1 MSRGGD
7 FRSLMAKTPLSYWRG
22 VFFIREWDRKSACG
36 SYKVMWKKWFRGAPP
51 VDSAGNNALYG
62 AVDRKR
68 LPRHTAIIM
77 DGNGRWAE
85 GRGLLRTAGHTAG
98 VAALKQVLKVAI
110 DLELPALT
118 VYAFST
124 ENWKRPHAEVDFL
137 MGLFS
142 DYLAREIDE
151 MDEDNVKLR
160 FLGRMKELSPALQA
174 QAKEAE
180 RRTAENT
187 GVKFNVAM
195 NYGGQDELLRAAR
208 RLAAEAAAGQIR
220 PEDIDGTK
228 FEGALDTAGLPPVD
242 FVIRTSGDLRLS
254 NFLLWQAAYAEFW
267 FTETNWPD
275 FTPADFVAALQDF
288 GGRQRRFGGLE
299 NQ

>member
-1 MSRGGD
+1 
-7 FRSLMAKTPLSYWRG
+7 
-22 VFFIREWDRKSACG
+22 
-36 SYKVMWKKWFRGAPP
+36 MWKKWFRGAPP
-51 VDSAGNNALYG
+51 VAAAGENALYDT
-62 AVDRKR
+62 VDKAR
-68 LPRHTAIIM
+68 LPQHTAIIM

-110 DLELPALT
+110 DLELVALT

-142 DYLAREIDE
+142 EYLAREIDE
-151 MDEDNVKLR
+151 MDKDNVKLR
-160 FLGRMKELSPALQA
+160 FLGRMEDLSPRLQQEA
-174 QAKEAE
+174 QTAE
-180 RRTAENT
+180 RRTAGNT

-195 NYGGQDELLRAAR
+195 NYGGQDEILRAAR
-208 RLAAEAAAGQIR
+208 RLAEEAAAGR
-220 PEDIDGTK
+220 LLPEEIDEAK
-228 FEGALDTAGLPPVD
+228 MEAALDTAGLPPVD

-275 FTPADFVAALQDF
+275 FTPADFVAALQAF
-288 GGRQRRFGGLE
+288 GGRVRRFGGLKNE
-299 NQ
+299 